1 MATRTCYRCSQ
12 FGHFN
17 KDCMGKGA
25 AQKPLA
31 PTRVYVLVPRE
42 SEGGS
47 EVVSGTGLILG
58 FEASVLF
65 DLGATH
71 FFVSIVFVRLSRLV
85 MRTLEPGLAISNYS
99 RRDNCGL

>member
-1 MATRTCYRCSQ
+1 MATGTYYRCGQ

-17 KDCMGKGA
+17 KDCVGKA
-25 AQKPLA
+25 VAQKPLA
-31 PTRVYVLVPRE
+31 LARVYALVPRE

-47 EVVSGTGLILG
+47 ELVIGIAPILR

-71 FFVSIVFVRLSRLV
+71 SFVSIVFVRLSSLV
-85 MRTLEPGLAISNYS
+85 EKTLELVLVVTTLVGKTMV
-99 RRDNCGL
+99 